1 MTVLLPMSERLV
13 VTATTAE
20 RVPIFSV
27 RTLPP
32 LVLLE
37 TVVSPIT
44 SSSKLFPLY
53 LVDVLELTKL

>member
-32 LVLLE
+32 PVLLE